1 MTSRIDVAITSFTI
15 SAVNKYTTTTASD
28 GTQTVSKTTLTS
40 KLPVFNID
48 QYNHKIFNNEPLVAG
63 CDLKH
68 ILVTLTTKRNGQV
81 GIKSLTSDSVLTYVY
96 TDSIDFSQQREF
108 RVYALNGSGYRA
120 YQVTVNKESSEVI
133 EKQWERVANEESA
146 PKALYQDY
154 ALFPLLNVTEN
165 ICYPMELQKL
175 PQTEQKRRSEA
186 LAAQVGL
193 GPELLARYPGAIS
206 GGEQQR
212 VAIARALATGA
223 KVILADEPTG
233 NLDQANSDQIVELL
247 LRAAHEEG
255 RCVIVVT
262 HDPDVAAQADRVL
275 RLVDGILT
283 D

>member
-1 MTSRIDVAITSFTI
+1 MALLEVKNVQFSYGKGARAKTVLRGV
-15 SAVNKYTTTTASD
+15 SAA
-28 GTQTVSKTTLTS
+28 
-40 KLPVFNID
+40 F
-48 QYNHKIFNNEPLVAG
+48 EP
-63 CDLKH
+63 
-68 ILVTLTTKRNGQV
+68 GQ
-81 GIKSLTSDSVLTYVY
+81 L
-96 TDSIDFSQQREF
+96 
-108 RVYALNGSGYRA
+108 YALVGKSGSGKSTLMSLLAALLLPGSGEILYDGISTANLDARRYRRT
-120 YQVTVNKESSEVI
+120 QVTTI
-133 EKQWERVANEESA
+133 
-146 PKALYQDY
+146 YQDY

-255 RCVIVVT
+255 RCIIVVT

-275 RLVDGILT
+275 RLVDGVLT